1 MEKDMNILVV
11 EDEVRLC
18 EAVIKILKKDKHLAD
33 GVHNGEDGL
42 DYGLTGLYDVI
53 LLDIMLPGLDGLSVL
68 RRLREAKVATPVI
81 LLTARDMTGDKVRG
95 LDTGAD
101 DYLTKPF
108 EAEELLARIRA
119 VSRRKGELA
128 PDDPSFGDLVLKA
141 ASSELSCC
149 GRSIALSLKEY
160 QMMEILL
167 RNGER
172 IVTKELLIEKIWGY
186 DSDAVHNN
194 VEVYISFLRKKLK
207 FLGSAVEIQTARG
220 LGYRMKP

>member
-1 MEKDMNILVV
+1 MNILVV

-18 EAVIKILKKDKHLAD
+18 EAVMEILKKDRHVAE

-42 DYGLTGLYDVI
+42 DYGLSGSYDVI
-53 LLDIMLPGLDGLSVL
+53 LLDIMLPKMDGLTVL

-108 EAEELLARIRA
+108 EADELLARIRA

-128 PDDPSFGDLVLKA
+128 SDNPAYGDLILRA
-141 ASSELSCC
+141 ATSELACG
-149 GRSIALSLKEY
+149 GRSIPLSLKEY
-160 QMMEILL
+160 QLMEILL

-172 IVTKELLIEKIWGY
+172 IVTKELLIEKVWGF

-194 VEVYISFLRKKLK
+194 VEVYISFLRKKLRH
-207 FLGSAVEIQTARG
+207 LGSATEIATARG

>member
-1 MEKDMNILVV
+1 M
-11 EDEVRLC
+11 
-18 EAVIKILKKDKHLAD
+18 
-33 GVHNGEDGL
+33 
-42 DYGLTGLYDVI
+42 
-53 LLDIMLPGLDGLSVL
+53 
-68 RRLREAKVATPVI
+68 
-81 LLTARDMTGDKVRG
+81 
-95 LDTGAD
+95 
-101 DYLTKPF
+101 TKPF

-119 VSRRKGELA
+119 VARRKGELV
-128 PDDPSFGDLVLKA
+128 PDNPALGDLTLLA
-141 ASSELSCC
+141 SSSELSCC
-149 GRSIALSLKEY
+149 GRSISLSLKEY

-207 FLGSAVEIQTARG
+207 HLGSATEIQTARG